1 MNQKNYHSRIYNRD
15 WSPYL
20 RDFKLGI
27 VTGDVELHASQVAL
41 KRFDGELSF
50 IKDEF
55 PDDVITGSLVLN
67 LFGLLDREISDI
79 DIIIKDSKRYSG
91 YAPGLYYGMAK
102 GNETAMESRLGYLV
116 IEHRKKGFWNWMFP
130 KKYKVD
136 FFEESNARFLE
147 VEYGGHVYKV
157 QHPIDI
163 LEEKSNIAGIKH
175 FRDLLCILE

>member
-1 MNQKNYHSRIYNRD
+1 MNKKD

-27 VTGDVELHASQVAL
+27 VTGDVELRASQSAL
-41 KRFDGELSF
+41 KRFDGEMSF

-55 PDDVITGSLVLN
+55 PDDVITGSLALN

-79 DIIIKDSKRYSG
+79 DIIIKDRKRYSG
-91 YAPGLYYGMAK
+91 YAPGLYYGMAR
-102 GNETAMESRLGYLV
+102 GNETAMKSRLGYLV
-116 IEHRKKGFWNWMFP
+116 VEHRKKGFWNWMFP
-130 KKYKVD
+130 KKHKVD

-147 VEYGGHVYKV
+147 VEHRGHVYKV

-163 LEEKSNIAGIKH
+163 IETKIALEGNKH
-175 FRDLLCILE
+175 YRDLYCMFR